1 MKLTHNGF
9 ELRLDPVVDDGQLF
23 FGVEQVIPDGPYD
36 AKALGEWL
44 IKNARG
50 IEIAARRQ
58 YEEQARRAA

>member
-36 AKALGEWL
+36 AKELGEWL
-44 IKNARG
+44 IKNAG
-50 IEIAARRQ
+50 AIELAARKQ
-58 YEEQARRAA
+58 YDDETRRAA

>member
-36 AKALGEWL
+36 AKELGEWL

-50 IEIAARRQ
+50 IEIAARKQ
-58 YEEQARRAA
+58 YDEETRRAA